1 MLTTVSDLSLLKEL
15 LPDWRLPQVVPAS
28 KDGKQ
33 STTPAQVQEG
43 SWAEPDS
50 VRITKGKQEQIA
62 NYLAAVQNLL
72 DAQDAGRLRCYS
84 SEDAPRVFAGL
95 RRQNFDSNF
104 FGFEIGRIEPLVVAP
119 TERWTE
125 VERRN
130 LQSYLTALLQE
141 AAGHGFKQ
149 LSAYCEPSDFQLL
162 QALSLCGFVPMDTT
176 MRYELNLGEWAQN
189 KREDRAC
196 RQSNYK
202 TGSLTASDI
211 RELRESDI
219 DDLAA
224 VTAQCFLDRARNI
237 NRFNSDPQFLETGKL
252 PALYHTW
259 FKNLARGELA
269 DQVFVAQDSQ
279 GRPLGFLSVQLPSHK
294 PSTLASGQCGAIP
307 MMAVAPEHQGRGIYA
322 SLVKHAFDWFIS
334 QKIETVELW
343 THISNTPNHRVWL
356 KAGATLTYT
365 VHCLHCDLRQLQ

>member
-1 MLTTVSDLSLLKEL
+1 MLTAVSDLSLLKKL

-28 KDGKQ
+28 KCGMQ
-33 STTPAQVQEG
+33 STKPSQGQEG
-43 SWAEPDS
+43 DGNEPES
-50 VRITKGKQEQIA
+50 QRITKGKQEQIA

-72 DAQDAGRLRCYS
+72 DAEDAGRLRCYA
-84 SEDAPRVFAGL
+84 SEVAPRFFAGL

-104 FGFEIGRIEPLVVAP
+104 FGFEIGRIEPLVVAQ
-119 TERWTE
+119 TETWTE
-125 VERRN
+125 LERRH
-130 LQSYLTALLQE
+130 LQSYLTALMQE
-141 AAGHGFKQ
+141 ATRHGFKQ

-162 QALSLCGFVPMDTT
+162 QALSLCGFITMDTT
-176 MRYELNLGEWAQN
+176 MRYELNLGEWAQK
-189 KREDRAC
+189 KRKDDAC

-202 TGSLTASDI
+202 TGSFTASGI

-219 DDLAA
+219 DALAA
-224 VTAQCFLDRARNI
+224 VTAQCFLDRTRNI

-259 FKNLARGELA
+259 FKNLAQGELA
-269 DQVFVAQDSQ
+269 DQVFVSQDSQ
-279 GRPLGFLSVQLPSHK
+279 GRPLGFLSVQLPSHR

-307 MMAVAPEHQGRGIYA
+307 MMAVAPEHQGQGIYA

-334 QKIETVELW
+334 QGIETVELW
-343 THISNTPNHRVWL
+343 THISNTPNHKVWL

-365 VHCLHCDLRQLQ
+365 VHCLHRDLR